1 MHRLAEA
8 AVASGR
14 WKQAAWLLQR
24 SLDMAGRCWLEPHAV
39 VRILT
44 GRSSPPPRTRTRRCG
59 VPSTPTACSS
69 GAACARRARWD
80 CAWPA
85 RSPTPAPARLRTGF
99 RSLSVMGLPLPC
111 MRSGRSL
118 WLQNDHSAGR
128 LGTPKALVVRPVRG
142 MRGRCRGCASRQRAD
157 GRTSPSADRIQRRSR
172 MFPGRMRAGTHRPP
186 LPGGEV
192 CAQRSGRARI
202 HRNLGLIPYGCQAAG
217 RAGRSARSV
226 ALSAYHEA

>member
-1 MHRLAEA
+1 MSL
-8 AVASGR
+8 S
-14 WKQAAWLLQR
+14 QAAQASQFHGTAPRLSHLRAPGRAAGSRQNLPSAR
-24 SLDMAGRCWLEPHAV
+24 HPSLRHIAQCRAD
-39 VRILT
+39 
-44 GRSSPPPRTRTRRCG
+44 RRFL
-59 VPSTPTACSS
+59 
-69 GAACARRARWD
+69 
-80 CAWPA
+80 
-85 RSPTPAPARLRTGF
+85 ARLRTGF

-118 WLQNDHSAGR
+118 WLQNDHSAER

-172 MFPGRMRAGTHRPP
+172 MFPGRMRAGTQRPP
-186 LPGGEV
+186 LPRGEV

-202 HRNLGLIPYGCQAAG
+202 HRNWGLTPYGCQAAG

>member
-1 MHRLAEA
+1 MAVHKCMHTRRLQLGRSGPRA
-8 AVASGR
+8 AVG
-14 WKQAAWLLQR
+14 
-24 SLDMAGRCWLEPHAV
+24 P
-39 VRILT
+39 
-44 GRSSPPPRTRTRRCG
+44 
-59 VPSTPTACSS
+59 
-69 GAACARRARWD
+69 
-80 CAWPA
+80 CAWPGTDDPVRRGVRRPSRQPGRQA
-85 RSPTPAPARLRTGF
+85 YRRFLARLRTGF

-118 WLQNDHSAGR
+118 WLQNDHSAER

-172 MFPGRMRAGTHRPP
+172 MFPGRMRAGTQRPP

-202 HRNLGLIPYGCQAAG
+202 HRNWGLIPYGCQAAG